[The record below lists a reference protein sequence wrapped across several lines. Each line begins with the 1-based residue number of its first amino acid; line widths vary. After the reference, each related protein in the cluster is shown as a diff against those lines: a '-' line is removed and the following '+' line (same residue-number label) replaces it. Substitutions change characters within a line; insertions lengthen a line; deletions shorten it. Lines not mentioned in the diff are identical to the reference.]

1 MTDTRPDTKDRLLD
15 AAEELFLDKGFE
27 HVSIRELAAAADV
40 NVAAVNYHFHG
51 KDNLYAEVVQRRFTK
66 QRDLILGELEQ
77 IRTATT
83 GVRPTMEQV
92 IRRLVRVH
100 LASALDDSRSTAL
113 MKRMLRELY
122 SDSNETT
129 PLFLREMIAP
139 VFAAF
144 SGLVLEAKP
153 GMSRDQV
160 SWAIAS
166 VVGQIHHLAMRW
178 ERSRLLLAEQDE
190 SVEVMMQAFPALRL
204 DQQQYIEEVT
214 DHITRFSAAAIE
226 ALYPEVTS

>member
-1 MTDTRPDTKDRLLD
+1 MTEIKPDTKDRLLD

-40 NVAAVNYHFHG
+40 NVAAVNYHFQG
-51 KDNLYAEVVQRRFTK
+51 KDNLYSEVILRRFTK
-66 QRDLILGELEQ
+66 QRDRILGELEQ
-77 IRTATT
+77 IRSATT
-83 GVRPTMEQV
+83 GVRPTVEQV
-92 IRRLVRVH
+92 LRRLVRVH
-100 LASALDDSRSTAL
+100 LASSLEDGRGHAL
-113 MKRMLRELY
+113 MKRMLSEMY
-122 SDSNETT
+122 ADSNETT

-139 VFAAF
+139 VFRACSEAM
-144 SGLVLEAKP
+144 LEAKP
-153 GMSRDQV
+153 DMSREEV

-178 ERSRLLLAEQDE
+178 ERSRTLLANRDP

-204 DQQQYIEEVT
+204 DQEQYIDEVT

-226 ALYPEVTS
+226 ALYPEVAS